1 PTFSF
6 TSFLGGITMANKGGN
21 IFGQVIGSLVA
32 VIGIN
37 APGLILILFIV
48 PFWND
53 LKKITRIKNSLSGI
67 NAVAVGFMATA
78 LILLVRPF
86 GLQWISYLIMV
97 AVFLLLYFTKIK
109 TPVIIII
116 GILLGLVF

>member
-1 PTFSF
+1 VW
-6 TSFLGGITMANKGGN
+6 L
-21 IFGQVIGSLVA
+21 A

-37 APGLILILFIV
+37 SPGLILILFIV

-78 LILLVRPF
+78 LILLIRPF
-86 GLQWISYLIMV
+86 GFKLDGLFNYDSF
-97 AVFLLLYFTKIK
+97 VF
-109 TPVIIII
+109 
-116 GILLGLVF
+116 

>member
-1 PTFSF
+1 M
-6 TSFLGGITMANKGGN
+6 GNKGGSLS
-21 IFGQVIGSLVA
+21 GQVAGSVVA

-37 APGLILILFIV
+37 SPGLILILFIV

-78 LILLVRPF
+78 LILLIRPF
-86 GLQWISYLIMV
+86 GLDWLSYLIM
-97 AVFLLLYFTKIK
+97 AATFLLLYFTRIK
-109 TPVIIII
+109 TPVIIVA
-116 GILLGLVF
+116 GIALGLIF

>member
-1 PTFSF
+1 
-6 TSFLGGITMANKGGN
+6 MANKGGS
-21 IFGQVIGSLVA
+21 IMGQVFGSIVA

-37 APGLILILFIV
+37 SPGLILILFIV

-78 LILLVRPF
+78 LILLTRPF
-86 GLQWISYLIMV
+86 GLDWMAYLII
-97 AVFLLLYFTKIK
+97 AATFLLLKFTKIK
-109 TPVIIII
+109 APVIIVV
-116 GILLGLVF
+116 GVVLGLVF